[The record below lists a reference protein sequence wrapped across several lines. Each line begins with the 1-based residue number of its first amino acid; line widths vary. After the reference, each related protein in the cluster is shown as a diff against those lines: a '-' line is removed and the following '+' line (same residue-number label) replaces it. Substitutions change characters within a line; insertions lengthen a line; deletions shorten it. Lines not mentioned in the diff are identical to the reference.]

1 VVAGGGEPCPI
12 ASITMSA
19 NSSDVD
25 VDGGG
30 GTGVDGS
37 ALAVP
42 TDSAESAISTAT
54 ADRSH
59 RFVTSLTPGMVHTS
73 MDFPES

>member
-1 VVAGGGEPCPI
+1 VVLGAGAPCPI

-19 NSSDVD
+19 SSSGVD
-25 VDGGG
+25 VAGGG

-42 TDSAESAISTAT
+42 TDSAESAISPAT
-54 ADRSH
+54 ADGH
-59 RFVTSLTPGMVHTS
+59 NRFVT
-73 MDFPES
+73 

>member
-1 VVAGGGEPCPI
+1 MVAGAGEPCPI

-19 NSSDVD
+19 NSSGVD
-25 VDGGG
+25 VEGGG

-54 ADRSH
+54 ANSDH
-59 RFVTSLTPGMVHTS
+59 RFVTSLAPR
-73 MDFPES
+73 